1 MTKTEAIEMLNK
13 WGVLFPSEASEA
25 IDMAIESLQRENR
38 LLKSLET
45 NEPIYDM
52 VDVVRCGECKHKV
65 TTKDGEYNPED
76 IVCDYWSTDGLEET
90 DYCSYGERKGGED
103 E

>member
-1 MTKTEAIEMLNK
+1 MTRLIDVDAVMRNNLFTERDRGFLLDA
-13 WGVLFPSEASEA
+13 PT
-25 IDMAIESLQRENR
+25 IDAVE
-38 LLKSLET
+38 
-45 NEPIYDM
+45 
-52 VDVVRCGECKHKV
+52 VVRCKDCKHKV

-90 DYCSYGERKGGED
+90 DFCSYGERKGGGE